1 MVQCGTSGSD
11 SVGILGEWVELRN
24 NGTQTIDLSRWH
36 ILDEDGT
43 GMLATLNQIWNGK
56 YEYRARRTCSS
67 EA

>member
-43 GMLATLNQIWNGK
+43 GMLATLNQIWNVQV
-56 YEYRARRTCSS
+56 
-67 EA
+67 